1 VVNSFSCKPV
11 SKKKGSGFDFASLTM
26 QTGQIILIAKML
38 TQSDLAFYEFVD
50 SKPMLK
56 WKRETAISG

>member
-1 VVNSFSCKPV
+1 
-11 SKKKGSGFDFASLTM
+11 M
-26 QTGQIILIAKML
+26 HTGQIILIAKML
-38 TQSDLAFYEFVD
+38 TQSDLAFYDFVD